1 MWDYDLAPYVAR
13 SFIKHAQNVSDI
25 LGIELDIDFRE
36 KCLDY
41 YNKNS
46 TLISAKEF
54 LAELGVT
61 ERAYSEAYR
70 LTDHE
75 THQAMQAVIHNL
87 NTMQSRCGS
96 QVPFSS
102 INYGTDTSAEG
113 RMIIKATLDETDNGL
128 GGGETPI
135 FPVQVFKF
143 KRSVNGERGTPN
155 YDLFQLS
162 CKVSAK
168 RLFPNYGLIDSWYNR
183 QYYKEGH
190 PETEMAVMG
199 CASGQETITIKV
211 DDEVITESFTKAWD
225 RLSAMPFDHVT
236 TSRSVYIKLCGVEI
250 LDRGA
255 FVECKGIL
263 RNKDVTNWMVISA
276 GDKQLTVTTD
286 HPLRVNDT
294 RMYAQDIKKDD
305 VLYYNNQPV
314 KVTDVVHFS
323 VVMDSFDVETSSDR
337 FTLSGF
343 DSHNC
348 RTRVVSNDYCPEK
361 TVIPGRGNFAFTT
374 INLPALGIRAEHSVP
389 RFFELFDEMIDACI
403 DQLKD
408 RFEYI
413 SHKHAYNFPFL
424 MGQGVYLDSDKL
436 APDDEIGEVIKH
448 ASLSVGFIGLAECLV
463 ALIGKHHGE
472 SKTAQK
478 LGLDIVHHLRTRMDQ
493 EIKKTGLNWSCFATP
508 AEGLCSRA
516 AKLNRKRFGLIPGVT
531 DRDYVTNSSH

>member
-54 LAELGVT
+54 LDELGVT
-61 ERAYSEAYR
+61 ERVYSEAYR
-70 LTDHE
+70 LTDRE

-87 NTMQSRCGS
+87 NTMQARCGG

-102 INYGTDTSAEG
+102 INYGTDTTAEG
-113 RMIIKATLDETDNGL
+113 RMITKATLDATDDGL

-211 DDEVITESFTKAWD
+211 NGEVITESFTKAWD

-236 TSRSVYIKLCGVEI
+236 TSRSVYIKLYGVEI
-250 LDRGA
+250 LDRGS

-294 RMYAQDIKKDD
+294 RMYAQGIKKDD

-314 KVTDVVHFS
+314 KVTDAVHFS

-343 DSHNC
+343 GSHNC
-348 RTRVVSNDYCPEK
+348 RTRVLANDYDPEHAV
-361 TVIPGRGNFAFTT
+361 TPGRGNFAFVT

-403 DQLKD
+403 GQLKD

-424 MGQGVYLDSDKL
+424 VGQGVYLDSDKL
-436 APDDEIGEVIKH
+436 QPDDEIGEIIKH

-472 SKTAQK
+472 SKMAQD
-478 LGLDIVHHLRTRMDQ
+478 LGLDIVHHLRKRMDQ
-493 EIKKTGLNWSCFATP
+493 EIQKTGLNWSCFATP

>member
-25 LGIELDIDFRE
+25 LGVELAEDFRE

-46 TLISAKEF
+46 ALISAKEF

-70 LTDHE
+70 LTDRE

-87 NTMQSRCGS
+87 NTMSSRAGA
-96 QVPFSS
+96 QTPFSS

-113 RMIIKATLDETDNGL
+113 RMIIRATLDETDNGL

-168 RLFPNYGLIDSWYNR
+168 RLFPNYGVLDSWYNK

-199 CASGQETITIKV
+199 
-211 DDEVITESFTKAWD
+211 
-225 RLSAMPFDHVT
+225 
-236 TSRSVYIKLCGVEI
+236 
-250 LDRGA
+250 
-255 FVECKGIL
+255 
-263 RNKDVTNWMVISA
+263 
-276 GDKQLTVTTD
+276 
-286 HPLRVNDT
+286 
-294 RMYAQDIKKDD
+294 
-305 VLYYNNQPV
+305 
-314 KVTDVVHFS
+314 
-323 VVMDSFDVETSSDR
+323 
-337 FTLSGF
+337 
-343 DSHNC
+343 C

-436 APDDEIGEVIKH
+436 QPDDEIGEVIKH
-448 ASLSVGFIGLAECLV
+448 ASLSVGFVGLAECLV

-531 DRDYVTNSSH
+531 DREYVTNSSHVPVYYPISAQDKMRIEAPYHALCNAGHIGYVEVDGDLTKNPQALEALVKYAADLEMNYFSVNHPVDMCPVCGYVGVIGDQCPRCGFTEQDGVTIEHLKACGCGEALKRIEK